1 MSGTGML
8 FVVSF
13 SIFSLAIIFMI
24 MLFIPNKVTKE
35 KLEKILG
42 KEIVEKLKEVQDD
55 EEKMKEIIRSLKT
68 GKKVKL
74 KTLFESQDVRD
85 VIKGF
90 KEHFKD

>member
-1 MSGTGML
+1 MDGAGI
-8 FVVSF
+8 FFIVAF

-42 KEIVEKLKEVQDD
+42 KEVVEKLKEVQHD
-55 EEKMKEIIRSLKT
+55 EEKMKEIIRGLKT
-68 GKKVKL
+68 KQKVKL

-90 KEHFKD
+90 KEYFKS

>member
-24 MLFIPNKVTKE
+24 MLLMPNKVTKE

-42 KEIVEKLKEVQDD
+42 KEVIEKLKEVQHD
-55 EEKMKEIIRSLKT
+55 EEKMKEIIRSLKAS
-68 GKKVKL
+68 KKIKL
-74 KTLFESQDVRD
+74 KTLFESQDIRD
-85 VIKGF
+85 VINGF
-90 KEHFKD
+90 KEHFKN

>member
-1 MSGTGML
+1 MGGTGML

-24 MLFIPNKVTKE
+24 MLLMPNKVTKE

-42 KEIVEKLKEVQDD
+42 KEIVEKLKDVQDD

-68 GKKVKL
+68 SKKIKL

>member
-24 MLFIPNKVTKE
+24 MLVIPNKVTKE

-42 KEIVEKLKEVQDD
+42 KEVIEKLKEVEHD
-55 EEKMKEIIRSLKT
+55 EEKMKEIIRNLKT
-68 GKKVKL
+68 RQKIKL

>member
-24 MLFIPNKVTKE
+24 MLLMPNKVTKE

-42 KEIVEKLKEVQDD
+42 KEVIEKLKEVQHD

-68 GKKVKL
+68 SKKIKL

-85 VIKGF
+85 VINGF
-90 KEHFKD
+90 KEHFKN

>member
-1 MSGTGML
+1 MDGAGI
-8 FVVSF
+8 FFIVAF

-24 MLFIPNKVTKE
+24 MLVIPNKVTKE

-42 KEIVEKLKEVQDD
+42 KEVVEKLKEVQHD
-55 EEKMKEIIRSLKT
+55 EEKMKEIIRGLKT
-68 GKKVKL
+68 KQKLKL

-85 VIKGF
+85 VINGF

>member
-1 MSGTGML
+1 MDGAGI
-8 FVVSF
+8 FFIVAF

-24 MLFIPNKVTKE
+24 MLVIPNKVTKE

-68 GKKVKL
+68 SKKVKL

>member
-1 MSGTGML
+1 MDGAGI
-8 FVVSF
+8 FFIVAF

-42 KEIVEKLKEVQDD
+42 KEVVEKLKEVQHD
-55 EEKMKEIIRSLKT
+55 EEKMKEIIRGLKT
-68 GKKVKL
+68 KQKVKL
-74 KTLFESQDVRD
+74 KTLFESQDIRD

-90 KEHFKD
+90 KEYFKN

>member
-24 MLFIPNKVTKE
+24 MLLMPNKVTKE

-42 KEIVEKLKEVQDD
+42 KEVVEKLKEVQHD
-55 EEKMKEIIRSLKT
+55 EEKMKEIIRSLKSS
-68 GKKVKL
+68 KKIKL

-85 VIKGF
+85 VINGF
-90 KEHFKD
+90 KEHFKN